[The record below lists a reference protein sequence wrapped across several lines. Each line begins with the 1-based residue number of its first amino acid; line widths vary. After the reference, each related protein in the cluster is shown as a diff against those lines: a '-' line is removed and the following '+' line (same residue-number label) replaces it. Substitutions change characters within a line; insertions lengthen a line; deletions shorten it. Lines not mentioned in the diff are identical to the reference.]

1 MNSQGHLQSRE
12 DPPEIIKPNA
22 KGKLPDSKEHP
33 IYHRPGSIVINGTEE
48 LRALYPNS
56 FDRLGSL
63 KGEYDI
69 RVDPSVK
76 PQQHSRRKVPIES
89 KEAIEKEIDYMLEE
103 GIVVEQIEPTP
114 WVSSATFP
122 KKANGDTRV
131 CLDPKDLNKAIIRE
145 NHKPMTV
152 EEIAHQLAGAVVYT
166 KADALKAFLQVHL
179 TYEASLLTTF
189 NYHRGRLRFL
199 RMPFGAK
206 MSQDVFQL
214 RMDAIL
220 EQCPGVIGIHDDI
233 VIFGTSNEDH
243 DANLINLM
251 NVCQKEGLVLNSK
264 KLELRRERVTFFGA
278 EYSKDG
284 MHPDPKKIQGIVE
297 MTAPQDK
304 QQLQSFLGMV
314 NYMGTFIPNL
324 SHHTEPLRSML
335 KQDNVF
341 AWDEVKTR
349 SFQQIKSLI
358 LKANETPLRY
368 YDRTQPVTVQ
378 ADASLRGLGACLIQD
393 NRPIAFAS
401 KSLTGA
407 ESRYANIERELL
419 AIVFACQRFST
430 YLLGRSFVAETDHKP
445 LEMIALKNLANA
457 PPRLQRM
464 LLQLQ
469 RFDVTIRYRK
479 GSEMQLADAL
489 SRCPARASP
498 EIKLNMRVDYIAFSR
513 SWIETIK
520 EQLAEDPIL
529 ATVYQLTQQGWP
541 HERRHVPRTAR
552 RYFDFRDELST
563 DNGLLLK
570 GPCIVIPNSLKEEY
584 LHRLHEGHL
593 SVSKTKENAKEHLYW
608 PGMDADI
615 SDYHKRCQECIKR
628 SRMPKEP
635 LQPHDIPAGPWLKLG
650 MDYFNFNGTQYVLI
664 SDYFSKFPY
673 MFKAKTNFW
682 SLRDHLINL
691 FAIEGYPDEIVTDNG
706 PPFSSQEFNR
716 FLSKLG
722 ITHTTSSP
730 LYPRSN
736 GSVERMVQTVKT
748 LLSKNSNTRSFQE
761 VLADLRATRIG
772 TGLPSPAEILHGRNP
787 ATKEACHVDY
797 KAIRAVLQERQLKMK
812 LSHDKSHRVKKARP
826 LVTGERCYCLGP
838 KNNWLE
844 CFITGIRD
852 TGRSYD
858 VQVEATG
865 TQLTRNRSH
874 IRPKSPDIPL
884 MHELYLQVQN
894 SVPSEE
900 PYGELNS
907 NENSIL
913 SATSSPPER
922 EQIATRKAVQKTVLS
937 GPPKRNIS
945 KPPLTSKVLVS
956 DTATRSKGTKQTRFN
971 EDPVSSIKAIP
982 ARTVKTKRP
991 STRNRR
997 SQLTFDVTDPDLL
1010 IPLRQVVTE
1019 SIPDQQAEAPSVRPT
1034 PSASPSATPQPSSS
1048 KTITKEPSEVLPVSQ
1063 AAGQET
1069 DSESTSGSSS
1079 SESTSGTSSSSEA
1092 SSTTTSPSTG
1102 TTSASSSAS
1111 TSPEMLEMER
1121 SIGSIISH
1129 ERDRLGHAVTRNT
1142 IIGAKQR
1149 ILVMQRAI
1157 EQQPKRPVSAPPV
1170 ASQPLP
1176 PFPRRRLST
1185 TGSESTVQ
1193 AGNAMPRTSTPENSD
1208 RLQELRDPPR
1218 RRIGPSRV
1226 KELAKYFTPPSPED
1240 DSSRV
1245 NTRTRRKK
1253 LFKPK

>member
-1 MNSQGHLQSRE
+1 M
-12 DPPEIIKPNA
+12 
-22 KGKLPDSKEHP
+22 
-33 IYHRPGSIVINGTEE
+33 
-48 LRALYPNS
+48 
-56 FDRLGSL
+56 
-63 KGEYDI
+63 
-69 RVDPSVK
+69 
-76 PQQHSRRKVPIES
+76 
-89 KEAIEKEIDYMLEE
+89 
-103 GIVVEQIEPTP
+103 
-114 WVSSATFP
+114 
-122 KKANGDTRV
+122 
-131 CLDPKDLNKAIIRE
+131 
-145 NHKPMTV
+145 
-152 EEIAHQLAGAVVYT
+152 
-166 KADALKAFLQVHL
+166 
-179 TYEASLLTTF
+179 
-189 NYHRGRLRFL
+189 
-199 RMPFGAK
+199 
-206 MSQDVFQL
+206 
-214 RMDAIL
+214 
-220 EQCPGVIGIHDDI
+220 
-233 VIFGTSNEDH
+233 
-243 DANLINLM
+243 
-251 NVCQKEGLVLNSK
+251 
-264 KLELRRERVTFFGA
+264 
-278 EYSKDG
+278 
-284 MHPDPKKIQGIVE
+284 
-297 MTAPQDK
+297 
-304 QQLQSFLGMV
+304 
-314 NYMGTFIPNL
+314 
-324 SHHTEPLRSML
+324 
-335 KQDNVF
+335 
-341 AWDEVKTR
+341 
-349 SFQQIKSLI
+349 
-358 LKANETPLRY
+358 
-368 YDRTQPVTVQ
+368 
-378 ADASLRGLGACLIQD
+378 
-393 NRPIAFAS
+393 
-401 KSLTGA
+401 
-407 ESRYANIERELL
+407 
-419 AIVFACQRFST
+419 
-430 YLLGRSFVAETDHKP
+430 AETDHKP
-445 LEMIALKNLANA
+445 LEMIALKNLANV

-489 SRCPARASP
+489 SRCTARASS
-498 EIKLNMRVDYIAFSR
+498 EIKLNMRVDYVAFSR

-520 EQLAEDPIL
+520 EQLAEDPML

-541 HERRHVPRTAR
+541 HERRHVPRIAR
-552 RYFDFRDELST
+552 RYFDFRDKLST

-570 GPCIVIPNSLKEEY
+570 GPYIVIPNSLKDEY

-593 SVSKTKENAKEHLYW
+593 SVNKTQENAKEHLYW

-615 SDYHKRCQECIKR
+615 SDYTKRCQECIKR
-628 SRMPKEP
+628 SWMPKEP

-673 MFKAKTNFW
+673 MFKAKTSFW

-736 GSVERMVQTVKT
+736 GSVERMVQKVKT

-787 ATKEACHVDY
+787 VTKEACHVDY

-812 LSHDKSHRVKKARP
+812 LSHDKSHRAKKARP

-838 KNNWLE
+838 KDKWIE
-844 CFITGIRD
+844 CFIVGICD

-865 TQLTRNRSH
+865 AQLTRNRSH
-874 IRPKSPDIPL
+874 IRPNSPDIPL

-894 SVPSEE
+894 SVLSEE
-900 PYGELNS
+900 PCGELNL

-913 SATSSPPER
+913 SATSNPPKR
-922 EQIATRKAVQKTVLS
+922 EQIASRKPTQKTVLS
-937 GPPKRNIS
+937 GPEKRNIS

-971 EDPVSSIKAIP
+971 KDPVSSIKAIP
-982 ARTVKTKRP
+982 ARIDKTKRP

-997 SQLTFDVTDPDLL
+997 SPLTFDVTDPDLL

-1019 SIPDQQAEAPSVRPT
+1019 SIPDQRDAQPSPSPS
-1034 PSASPSATPQPSSS
+1034 PSASLSASLQPSSS
-1048 KTITKEPSEVLPVSQ
+1048 KTITKEPSDVLHISQ

-1069 DSESTSGSSS
+1069 DSTSGSSS
-1079 SESTSGTSSSSEA
+1079 SESSSGSSREA
-1092 SSTTTSPSTG
+1092 SSTMTSPSTG

-1129 ERDRLGHAVTRNT
+1129 ECDRLGHAVTRNT

-1157 EQQPKRPVSAPPV
+1157 EQQPKRPVTAPPV

-1176 PFPRRRLST
+1176 PFPRMRLST
-1185 TGSESTVQ
+1185 TGSESKVQ

-1208 RLQELRDPPR
+1208 RLQDIQDQPR
-1218 RRIGPSRV
+1218 HRIGPSRV
-1226 KELAKYFTPPSPED
+1226 RELARYFTPPSPED
-1240 DSSRV
+1240 EPPHI

-1253 LFKPK
+1253 LFNPK